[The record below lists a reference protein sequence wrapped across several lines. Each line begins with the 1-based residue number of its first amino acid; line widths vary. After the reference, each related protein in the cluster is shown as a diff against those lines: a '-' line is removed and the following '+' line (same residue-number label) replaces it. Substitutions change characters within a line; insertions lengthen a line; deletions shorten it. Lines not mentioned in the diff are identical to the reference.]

1 LSAELSTLSP
11 EGVLGIDTP
20 RVFIP
25 LCAPARYKGAYG
37 GRGSGKSHHFAEAL
51 VEQATLRPGLRAV
64 CLREVQKDLK
74 HSAKLLI
81 EDKIKALGL
90 GKAFTVRTDHI
101 GTPGGGTII
110 FQGMVDHT
118 AESVKSLEGFDVA
131 WIEEA
136 QSLSQRSLDLLRPT
150 IRKEGSE
157 IWASWNPRYKSDP
170 IDVFMRQTAPE
181 GSIVVRANY
190 ERNPWFP
197 DVMEADRLHDLATM
211 DPEKYANIWLG
222 AYETVGDQQFIPA
235 GLVDRAMAL
244 DELIQNRHD
253 ELILGV
259 DVARYG
265 NDETVIAYR
274 RGRDARTLPWTSF
287 RGLDTMEV
295 AARVAVEIDRL
306 GPDAVMVDV
315 GGVGAGVVDRL
326 RQMGRE
332 VIAVDS
338 GRKSD
343 GAASAKTANKRAEM
357 WLRMRDWL
365 AQGSAALP
373 RDLKL
378 EAQLTCVQY
387 KHDANNAILLEKKEE
402 IRKRGLPSPDRGD
415 ALALTFAYPVMKR
428 GYDEQVYEDED
439 RGRSAVGGY

>member
-1 LSAELSTLSP
+1 VSLSTL
-11 EGVLGIDTP
+11 EKLTIETP
-20 RVFIP
+20 RVFLP
-25 LCAPARYKGAYG
+25 LLSPARYKGAYG

-81 EDKIKALGL
+81 EDKIKTFGL
-90 GKAFTVRTDHI
+90 GKQFNVRTDHI

-118 AESVKSLEGFDVA
+118 AESVKSLEGFDIA

-150 IRKEGSE
+150 IRKPGSE

-170 IDVFMRQTAPE
+170 IDIFLRANPPDGAV
-181 GSIVVRANY
+181 VVRANY
-190 ERNPWFP
+190 ADNPWMP
-197 DVMEADRLHDLATM
+197 DVLTADRLHDLGSM

-235 GLVDRAMAL
+235 GLVERAMAL
-244 DELIQNRHD
+244 EEMIQNRHD

-274 RGRDARTLPWTSF
+274 RGRDARTLPWKTF
-287 RGLDTMEV
+287 RNLDTMEV
-295 AARVAVEIDRL
+295 AARVAAEIDML

-326 RQMGRE
+326 RQMGRD
-332 VIAVDS
+332 VMAVDS
-338 GRKSD
+338 GRASD
-343 GAASAKTANKRAEM
+343 GTASAKTANKRAEM

-373 RDLKL
+373 HDLKL

-428 GYDEQVYEDED
+428 GYDEEWHDDED
-439 RGRSAVGGY
+439 RGRSETTGY